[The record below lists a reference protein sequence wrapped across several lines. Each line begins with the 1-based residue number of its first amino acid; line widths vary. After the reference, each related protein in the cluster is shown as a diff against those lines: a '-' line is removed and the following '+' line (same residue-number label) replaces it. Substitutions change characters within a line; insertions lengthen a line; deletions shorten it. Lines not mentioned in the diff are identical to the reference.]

1 MGVNHPGLQLSME
14 ELIRIVRREA
24 VATIQNASIGRAGLR
39 VYDGGSITIQGGGL
53 FVTGTESVSGLLSV
67 SGRLLGSGE
76 LVWSGPWELSG
87 AGDITGPVDIDGN
100 TTINGTSKFVG
111 PMTVNGTSK
120 FVGNMTVDGQSKF
133 DGAWDFAGNGK
144 IQGNVDITGALD
156 VKNRLTVGA
165 TGYIDVGPIRLDRA
179 HASGGR
185 IVSTVSYLNLD
196 AVTAVVSLA
205 PGFIAEN
212 GYFDRVRVNGPLE
225 VTGSKQFV
233 IDHPSRQDHVLRHAA
248 TESPVSG
255 VEYAGTI
262 QLDSD
267 GEAVVELPDYFE
279 ALTNEDGR
287 TAHLTAIGRPFP
299 VGYDPIADGR
309 MTVYGDPGR
318 ELSWLVKA
326 ARRDEHG
333 GHFTVEEQVIGPL
346 RKEDS

>member
-1 MGVNHPGLQLSME
+1 MGVNHPGLQLSLE

-67 SGRLLGSGE
+67 TGRLLGSGE
-76 LVWSGPWELSG
+76 LVWSGPWELAG
-87 AGDITGPVDIDGN
+87 AGDITGPVSIDGN
-100 TTINGTSKFVG
+100 ITINGQSRFV
-111 PMTVNGTSK
+111 
-120 FVGNMTVDGQSKF
+120 
-133 DGAWDFAGNGK
+133 GAWDFAGNGK

-156 VKNRLTVGA
+156 VKNRLTVGSA
-165 TGYIDVGPIRLDRA
+165 GYIDVGPIRLDRA
-179 HASGGR
+179 HANGGR

-205 PGFIAEN
+205 PGFIAQN

-233 IDHPSRQDHVLRHAA
+233 IDHPSRRDHVLRHAA

-255 VEYAGTI
+255 VEYGGTI
-262 QLDSD
+262 RLNSN
-267 GEAVVELPDYFE
+267 GEASVELPDYFE
-279 ALTNEDGR
+279 ALTNPEGR

-299 VGYDPIADGR
+299 VGYEPITGGR
-309 MTVYGDPGR
+309 MTVYGEPNRDI
-318 ELSWLVKA
+318 SWLVKA

-333 GHFTVEEQVIGPL
+333 GRFTVEEQIIGPM
-346 RKEDS
+346 REETK